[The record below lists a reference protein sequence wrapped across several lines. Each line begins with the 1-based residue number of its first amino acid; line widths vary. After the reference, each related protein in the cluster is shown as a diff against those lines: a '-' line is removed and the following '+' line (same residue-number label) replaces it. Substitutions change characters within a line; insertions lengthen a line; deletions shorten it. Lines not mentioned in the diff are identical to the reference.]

1 MAVFSMECGSGK
13 ISKPDLGD
21 KDIIDTIDFYT
32 FDQGY
37 SSLSATSSKF

>member
-21 KDIIDTIDFYT
+21 RDIIDTID
-32 FDQGY
+32 
-37 SSLSATSSKF
+37 L